1 MTISIFV
8 RDVDSQLVKKCCT
21 ECNGSGH
28 AEDGLDC
35 YFCDDGYFTEYVY
48 PEGMEPINMGNVN
61 AAVVLK
67 AIDKRF
73 SPRDPCGYWDRDRMS
88 VVLTVVEA
96 MLATDAYEFLVRKTK
111 SYGNV
116 TELGIDKYYLET
128 RLNQIKTLILAARAA
143 GKTVA
148 YA

>member
-1 MTISIFV
+1 MSISIFV
-8 RDVDSQLVKKCCT
+8 RDVDPQLVKKCCP

-28 AEDGLDC
+28 AADGLDC

-48 PEGMEPINMGNVN
+48 PEGMEPISMSNVN
-61 AAVVLK
+61 AATVIA
-67 AIDKRF
+67 AIDKQYN
-73 SPRDPCGYWDRDRMS
+73 PQDPCGYWDRDRMS

-96 MLATDAYEFLVRKTK
+96 MLATDAYDFLVRETRVD
-111 SYGNV
+111 GRITHV
-116 TELGIDKYYLET
+116 GIDSTYLKH
-128 RLNQIKTLILAARAA
+128 RLEQIRGMIFAARKA

>member
-8 RDVDSQLVKKCCT
+8 RDVDSQLVKKCCP
-21 ECNGSGH
+21 ECSGSGH
-28 AEDGLDC
+28 AADGLDC

-48 PEGMEPINMGNVN
+48 PEGMEPISMGNTN
-61 AAVVLK
+61 AATVIA
-67 AIDKRF
+67 AIDKQF
-73 SPRDPCGYWDRDRMS
+73 NPKDPCGYWDRDRMS

-96 MLATDAYEFLVRKTK
+96 MLATDAYDFLVRE
-111 SYGNV
+111 
-116 TELGIDKYYLET
+116 TEVEGRITHVGIDSVYLKQ
-128 RLNQIKTLILAARAA
+128 RLEQIKNIILAARKA

>member
-1 MTISIFV
+1 MSISIFV
-8 RDVDSQLVKKCCT
+8 RDVDSQLVKKCCP
-21 ECNGSGH
+21 ECSGSGH

-48 PEGMEPINMGNVN
+48 PEGMEPINMSSVN
-61 AAVVLK
+61 AAVVLT

-73 SPRDPCGYWDRDRMS
+73 DPKDPCGYWDRDRMS
-88 VVLTVVEA
+88 VVLAVVEA
-96 MLATDAYEFLVRKTK
+96 LLATDAYDFLVRETK
-111 SYGNV
+111 VEGRITHV
-116 TELGIDKYYLET
+116 GIDSVYLKQ
-128 RLNQIKTLILAARAA
+128 RLEQIKNIILAARKA

>member
-1 MTISIFV
+1 MSISVFV
-8 RDVDSQLVKKCCT
+8 RDVDSQLVKKCCP

-28 AEDGLDC
+28 AADGLDC

-48 PEGMEPINMGNVN
+48 PGGMEPINMSSVN

-73 SPRDPCGYWDRDRMS
+73 DPKDPCGYWDRGRMS
-88 VVLTVVEA
+88 VVLAVVEA
-96 MLATDAYEFLVRKTK
+96 MLATDAYDFLVRETK
-111 SYGNV
+111 VEGRITHV
-116 TELGIDKYYLET
+116 GIDSVYLKH
-128 RLNQIKTLILAARAA
+128 RLEQIRGMVFAARKA

>member
-1 MTISIFV
+1 MSISIFV
-8 RDVDSQLVKKCCT
+8 RDVDSQLVEKCCP
-21 ECNGSGH
+21 ECNGSGQ

-48 PEGMEPINMGNVN
+48 PEGMEPINMSIVN

-73 SPRDPCGYWDRDRMS
+73 DPKDPCGYWDRDRMS
-88 VVLTVVEA
+88 VVLAVVEA
-96 MLATDAYEFLVRKTK
+96 MLATDAYDFLVRETK
-111 SYGNV
+111 VEGRITHV
-116 TELGIDKYYLET
+116 GIDSSYLKQ
-128 RLNQIKTLILAARAA
+128 RLEQIKNIILAARKA